1 MFNRFFIALQ
11 EYGFGARR
19 AVPSLDG
26 LRAISIVFVLVAHL
40 SGTSHFPLHL
50 NFSTSRLGEF
60 GVRVFFVI
68 SGFLIT
74 SILLAELGRK
84 GDISLRRFYFRRALR
99 LFPAAYFFTL
109 VIAILAMHHVI
120 RLERGDLTFA
130 ITYTMNYHPVGSWS
144 VGHLWSLAI
153 EEQFYILW
161 PAILLALGALR
172 SSRFL
177 IGLLFLAPLLR
188 LASPYV
194 APAFSFLIWSDALA
208 TGCLLALLRGNL
220 VANIHYSRL
229 LASRWFFL
237 VPTVAM
243 IANFVPSA
251 KFNWLIAGTVM
262 NLAIAVSTDWTM
274 RNSHT
279 AVGRLLNWPA
289 VSFLGVISYSLYLW
303 QQLFLN
309 RESTSLFCA
318 FPLNLFLAIFMA
330 LVSYLLIE
338 APILR
343 LRAAFERTRDRRRTF
358 AGKAPSHSLFS
369 SF

>member
-1 MFNRFFIALQ
+1 MLNRFFIALR
-11 EYGFGARR
+11 EYGYGAQRSL
-19 AVPSLDG
+19 PGLDG
-26 LRAISIVFVLVAHL
+26 LRAICIVFVLVSHL
-40 SGTSHFPLHL
+40 AGTAHFPLPHNL
-50 NFSTSRLGEF
+50 STSRLGEF

-74 SILLAELGRK
+74 SILLAELRRK
-84 GDISLRRFYFRRALR
+84 DDISLGRFYFRRTLR
-99 LFPAAYFFTL
+99 LLPAAYFFIF
-109 VIAILAMHHVI
+109 VIAILAMQHVMS
-120 RLERGDLTFA
+120 LERWDLTFA
-130 ITYTMNYHPVGSWS
+130 ATYTMNYHPVSGWP

-161 PAILLALGALR
+161 PAILLTLGALR

-208 TGCLLALLRGNL
+208 TGCLLALLRENL
-220 VANIHYSRL
+220 AANVHYSRL
-229 LASRWFFL
+229 LASRWFVL

-251 KFNWLIAGTVM
+251 KLNWLVCGTVM
-262 NLAIAVSTDWTM
+262 NLAIAISVDWAM

-279 AVGRLLNWPA
+279 AVGRFLNWPA
-289 VSFLGVISYSLYLW
+289 ISFLGVFSYSCYLW

-309 RESTSLFCA
+309 RESTSPYCA
-318 FPLNLFLAIFMA
+318 FPLNLFLAIAAA
-330 LVSYLLIE
+330 LASYLVVE

-343 LRAAFERTRDRRRTF
+343 LRAVFERTRDRRRSF
-358 AGKAPSHSLFS
+358 ANTTPSPSPS
-369 SF
+369 SPV